1 MGNRH
6 GNRQLAIEDVARSEQ
21 QRSAAMFE
29 RYCSISSLSTV
40 CPFTI
45 LVRPRLVDNPFF
57 YFPDMNPANELF
69 LVLPLGRA
77 TEVDI
82 YNFANAAPYTDVPS
96 WLLRLRRRYLG
107 SPVPSTQSSLP
118 SSLTSTA
125 YSETATDPA
134 MPEINWN

>member
-6 GNRQLAIEDVARSEQ
+6 GNRQLAIEDVAPSEQ

-29 RYCSISSLSTV
+29 RYGSISSLSPV
-40 CPFTI
+40 GPFMI
-45 LVRPRLVDNPFF
+45 LGRPRLVDNPFF
-57 YFPDMNPANELF
+57 YFPGC
-69 LVLPLGRA
+69 VLPLGRA

-96 WLLRLRRRYLG
+96 WLLRLRRRFLG

-118 SSLTSTA
+118 CSLTSTA